1 MKFLLI
7 TLLYVGILFLIVGY
21 IRSRQLCPPPQIKY
35 RYVPRT
41 FEESQLDPV
50 SVDEIFGKMFRQPTV
65 WVASFGDLDR
75 PNKRGEDANK
85 FFTTEP

>member
-7 TLLYVGILFLIVGY
+7 TLLYVGVLFLIIGY
-21 IRSRQLCPPPQIKY
+21 IRSQQICPLPQIKY

-50 SVDEIFGKMFRQPTV
+50 SVDEIFGNMFRQPTV
-65 WVASFGDLDR
+65 WVSSFGDLDR
-75 PNKRGEDANK
+75 PNKRGEDSNK
-85 FFTTEP
+85 FLTTEH